1 MDERPTVPAPD
12 LTWRLSPASVAP
24 AAGADS
30 ILHLRLIAASVIGLL
45 LGYYAM
51 HNQWMQVGWMGFFTL
66 AVAGLGGGQHL
77 VQGWKSDPWLRFAAA
92 LILILALR
100 SSLISSP
107 GMTVAAF
114 WQGWLGV
121 CLLLLCHAQLWLVGR
136 EPRSPTW
143 LGLAVTLGASLTA
156 AGSLLIL
163 YGLGNEAVFGSRL
176 ENWFVYGGWN
186 SVCTGM
192 TFGFAAVW
200 AGWNWSREQ
209 APSRRITWQLVHV
222 LLIFSTLLTMSRGAL
237 LALSLAH
244 AAWLLPQG
252 WRAGRKPAA
261 VFLACVLTFQFSA
274 PLITR
279 LATRHVAAKLDVSE
293 SVVTPEMLS
302 DGVIP
307 ANPAA
312 RVITRADNGRFA
324 IYKAALESLTTWQD
338 WLIGKGLWSAN
349 DSWSCSLGWYPEHL
363 HSIFVDA
370 LVRGGMAGLGAL
382 LFTLTWGLRR
392 AWRMAVEGESLWF
405 LLTVFGLGGVLFD
418 GDSVFSL
425 LSIPRFETLLL
436 WVPLVI
442 ASARFQASREPHSGP
457 LRALT
462 HPIS

>member
-24 AAGADS
+24 AASVDS
-30 ILHLRLIAASVIGLL
+30 TLNLRLNAASVIGLL

-51 HNQWMQVGWMGFFTL
+51 HNQWIQVGWVGLFTL
-66 AVAGLGGGQHL
+66 AVAAFGGGQGL
-77 VQGWKSDPWLRFAAA
+77 MQGWKSDRWLRFAAA
-92 LILILALR
+92 LILFLALR
-100 SSLISSP
+100 SSLIHSP
-107 GMTVAAF
+107 GMTVQAF

-136 EPRSPTW
+136 DPRSSAW
-143 LGLAVTLGASLTA
+143 LGMAVTLGASLTA
-156 AGSLLIL
+156 TGSVLIL
-163 YGLGNEAVFGSRL
+163 YGLGSEAMFGARL

-186 SVCTGM
+186 TVCTGM

-209 APSRRITWQLVHV
+209 TRSRRLTWQLVHV
-222 LLIFSTLLTMSRGAL
+222 LLVFSTLFTMSRGAL

-252 WRAGRKPAA
+252 WRAGWKPAA
-261 VFLACVLTFQFSA
+261 VLLACVLAFQFSA

-279 LATRHVAAKLDVSE
+279 LATRQVAAKMEVAE

-302 DGVIP
+302 DSVIP
-307 ANPAA
+307 PNPAA
-312 RVITRADNGRFA
+312 RVITRADNGRFT
-324 IYKAALESLTTWQD
+324 IYKAALQSLTTWQD

-349 DSWSCSLGWYPEHL
+349 DAWSCSLGWYPEHL

-370 LVRGGMAGLGAL
+370 LVRGGITGLGAL

-392 AWRMAVEGESLWF
+392 AWKLAVEGESLWF
-405 LLTVFGLGGVLFD
+405 LLAVFGLGGVLLD
-418 GDSVFSL
+418 GDSAFSL

-442 ASARFQASREPHSGP
+442 ASARLQASSEHHSGP
-457 LRALT
+457 PRTLA
-462 HPIS
+462 HPIN

>member
-1 MDERPTVPAPD
+1 MAERPTVPAPD

-24 AAGADS
+24 ATSVDS
-30 ILHLRLIAASVIGLL
+30 VLRLRLTTASVIGLL

-51 HNQWMQVGWMGFFTL
+51 HNQWIQVGWVGLFTL
-66 AVAGLGGGQHL
+66 AMISLGGVQDL
-77 VQGWKSDPWLRFAAA
+77 VEGWKSDRWLRFAAA
-92 LILILALR
+92 LILILSLR

-107 GMTVAAF
+107 GMTVESF
-114 WQGWLGV
+114 WRGWLGV
-121 CLLLLCHAQLWLVGR
+121 FLLLLCHAQLWLVGR

-143 LGLAVTLGASLTA
+143 LGLTVTLGASLTA

-163 YGLGNEAVFGSRL
+163 YVLEKEAVFGARL

-186 SVCTGM
+186 TVCTGM

-200 AGWNWSREQ
+200 AGWNWSREPTR
-209 APSRRITWQLVHV
+209 ARRLSWQLVHV

-237 LALSLAH
+237 LALSVAH

-252 WRAGRKPAA
+252 WRAGWRPAA
-261 VFLACVLTFQFSA
+261 VFLACILAFQFSA

-279 LATRHVAAKLDVSE
+279 LATRQVAAKLDVAE

-338 WLIGKGLWSAN
+338 RLIGKGLWSAN
-349 DSWSCSLGWYPEHL
+349 DAWSCSLWWYPEHL

-370 LVRGGMAGLGAL
+370 LVRGGITGLGAL
-382 LFTLTWGLRR
+382 LFVIGWGLQR
-392 AWRMAVEGESLWF
+392 AWRLAVEGESLWF
-405 LLTVFGLGGVLFD
+405 LLAVFGLGGLIFD
-418 GDSVFSL
+418 GDSAFSL

-442 ASARFQASREPHSGP
+442 ASARLQASRGHHP
-457 LRALT
+457 T
-462 HPIS
+462 HPGASTHQIT

>member
-1 MDERPTVPAPD
+1 MAERPTVPAPD
-12 LTWRLSPASVAP
+12 LTWRLTPASVAP
-24 AAGADS
+24 AASVESA
-30 ILHLRLIAASVIGLL
+30 LRLRLTAASVIGLL

-51 HNQWMQVGWMGFFTL
+51 HNQWIQVGWVGLFTL
-66 AVAGLGGGQHL
+66 AMAGLGG
-77 VQGWKSDPWLRFAAA
+77 VQDLMDGWKSDRWLRFAAVF
-92 LILILALR
+92 ILILALR
-100 SSLISSP
+100 SSLIDSP
-107 GMTVAAF
+107 GMTLEAF
-114 WQGWLGV
+114 WRGWLGTF
-121 CLLLLCHAQLWLVGR
+121 LLLLCHAQLWLVGR
-136 EPRSPTW
+136 EPRSPRW

-156 AGSLLIL
+156 TGSLLIL
-163 YGLGNEAVFGSRL
+163 YMLDNEAVFGARL

-186 SVCTGM
+186 TVCTGM

-209 APSRRITWQLVHV
+209 SSTRRLTWQLVHV

-237 LALSLAH
+237 LALSIAH
-244 AAWLLPQG
+244 AAWLLPRG
-252 WRAGRKPAA
+252 WRAGWRPAA
-261 VFLACVLTFQFSA
+261 VFLACILAFQFSA

-279 LATRHVAAKLDVSE
+279 LAARQVAAKLDIAE

-349 DSWSCSLGWYPEHL
+349 DAWSCSLWWYPEHL

-370 LVRGGMAGLGAL
+370 LVRGGITGLGVL
-382 LFTLTWGLRR
+382 LFTIAWGLRR
-392 AWRMAVEGESLWF
+392 AWRLAVEGEGLWF
-405 LLTVFGLGGVLFD
+405 LLAVFGLGGLLFD
-418 GDSVFSL
+418 GDSAFSL

-442 ASARFQASREPHSGP
+442 ASARLQASMGHPSPPPRT
-457 LRALT
+457 LT
-462 HPIS
+462 HQVT